1 MIFFLAN
8 QWKDV
13 HEEDKKEWKRRA
25 QERFL
30 GEQEEGDHTENLDG
44 NALQTHLDG
53 QDSDGT
59 LFIINNSMI
68 STHR

>member
-1 MIFFLAN
+1 MISFLAK

-30 GEQEEGDHTENLDG
+30 GKQEEGDHTENLDED
-44 NALQTHLDG
+44 ALQSHLNG

-59 LFIINNSMI
+59 LFIIDNSMI